1 MKLPIGAIA
10 RFALRKIVL
19 PAIGKAIA
27 SNSNPLTK
35 EGAKQALEQALQ
47 EEARRQLAKKLGRAV

>member
-19 PAIGKAIA
+19 PAIAKAVADGK
-27 SNSNPLTK
+27 NPLTK
-35 EGAKQALEQALQ
+35 DAAKEALQ
-47 EEARRQLAKKLGRAV
+47 DLVQDEVRKRVLR

>member
-10 RFALRKIVL
+10 RFALNKIVL

-27 SNSNPLTK
+27 DGMNPLTR
-35 EGAKQALEQALQ
+35 EAAKDALEQAVRR
-47 EEARRQLAKKLGRAV
+47 EAERQALKRV

>member
-19 PAIGKAIA
+19 PAIGRAVADGK
-27 SNSNPLTK
+27 NPLTK
-35 EGAKQALEQALQ
+35 EAAKHALEQAVAD
-47 EEARRQLAKKLGRAV
+47 EVRRRVK

>member
-10 RFALRKIVL
+10 RFALKRIVL

-27 SNSNPLTK
+27 DGKNPLTK
-35 EGAKQALEQALQ
+35 DAAERALRDAVQAEVV
-47 EEARRQLAKKLGRAV
+47 RRVG

>member
-10 RFALRKIVL
+10 RFALKRIVL

-27 SNSNPLTK
+27 SNANPLTK
-35 EGAKQALEQALQ
+35 EAAERALR
-47 EEARRQLAKKLGRAV
+47 EAVQDEVLRRVG

>member
-10 RFALRKIVL
+10 RFLLKRVVV

-27 SNSNPLTK
+27 DGSNPLTRDAAEK
-35 EGAKQALEQALQ
+35 AVRDAIRDEAFRQA
-47 EEARRQLAKKLGRAV
+47 GRVV

>member
-10 RFALRKIVL
+10 RFALKRIVL

-27 SNSNPLTK
+27 SESNPLTR
-35 EGAKQALEQALQ
+35 
-47 EEARRQLAKKLGRAV
+47 EAAERAVKEAIRDEALRQAGRVI

>member
-10 RFALRKIVL
+10 RFALKRIVL

-27 SNSNPLTK
+27 SESNPLTK
-35 EGAKQALEQALQ
+35 EVALREVQDALRA
-47 EEARRQLAKKLGRAV
+47 EAVRQIGKRAF